1 MNKPV
6 IRILDRS
13 TVLPDGQVPKL
24 RDALQR
30 YVDRYFGPAWRVDA
44 NIVLEHEGTAKPS
57 DWELLFIDAPD
68 IADALGFHDL
78 SHTGTPMAKVF
89 CEPTLEAGDT
99 ISGVASHEVAE
110 ILVDPYCQE
119 YSLGPVQWH
128 KPYGAQQFWATE
140 VCLSGDTLIRLA
152 NGRAVT
158 IESLAASGG
167 RFQVFSA
174 NKNGNIVAA
183 TGKMA
188 RKTGTNRDVVAVKTA
203 AGEVV
208 RCTADHRFLMADG
221 SYCEAVN
228 LKPGSQLFSSML
240 PAFAP
245 SNPVDGTEIDAVFS
259 GHDAGR
265 PFGAANVSYGG
276 FRKNRHSVEFANS
289 AAVSLHSFLSAGV
302 QHVLSVRSK
311 KQVIG
316 IDARRNVAG
325 MADFHPRRYGS
336 LVHFVQK
343 TMHQMYPALV
353 PNLSIA
359 EVGFGRCP
367 DPAPRPLFNA
377 RPKALF
383 KRWLAAIVSLK
394 ARLRVGG
401 SVASNAAIVEPTHPL
416 GPMGASAT
424 FDGTDTC
431 KHVHIVDS
439 VQPAGKCDVFDF
451 EVPVHH
457 NFSLANG
464 IFVHNCDPVQAGSF
478 NVLGMPMSDFVFP
491 AWFSDQTPA
500 GQRVSYLKT
509 VTHPFQLDAG
519 GWAIVCRGDRWK
531 NVYGSKRAE
540 RQHHKRQHLRGSYY
554 GDPSPW
560 KKSRAEK

>member
-140 VCLSGDTLIRLA
+140 VC
-152 NGRAVT
+152 
-158 IESLAASGG
+158 
-167 RFQVFSA
+167 
-174 NKNGNIVAA
+174 
-183 TGKMA
+183 
-188 RKTGTNRDVVAVKTA
+188 
-203 AGEVV
+203 
-208 RCTADHRFLMADG
+208 
-221 SYCEAVN
+221 
-228 LKPGSQLFSSML
+228 
-240 PAFAP
+240 
-245 SNPVDGTEIDAVFS
+245 
-259 GHDAGR
+259 
-265 PFGAANVSYGG
+265 
-276 FRKNRHSVEFANS
+276 
-289 AAVSLHSFLSAGV
+289 
-302 QHVLSVRSK
+302 
-311 KQVIG
+311 
-316 IDARRNVAG
+316 
-325 MADFHPRRYGS
+325 
-336 LVHFVQK
+336 
-343 TMHQMYPALV
+343 
-353 PNLSIA
+353 
-359 EVGFGRCP
+359 
-367 DPAPRPLFNA
+367 
-377 RPKALF
+377 
-383 KRWLAAIVSLK
+383 
-394 ARLRVGG
+394 
-401 SVASNAAIVEPTHPL
+401 
-416 GPMGASAT
+416 
-424 FDGTDTC
+424 
-431 KHVHIVDS
+431 
-439 VQPAGKCDVFDF
+439 
-451 EVPVHH
+451 
-457 NFSLANG
+457 
-464 IFVHNCDPVQAGSF
+464 DPVQAGSF

-560 KKSRAEK
+560 KKSRAER